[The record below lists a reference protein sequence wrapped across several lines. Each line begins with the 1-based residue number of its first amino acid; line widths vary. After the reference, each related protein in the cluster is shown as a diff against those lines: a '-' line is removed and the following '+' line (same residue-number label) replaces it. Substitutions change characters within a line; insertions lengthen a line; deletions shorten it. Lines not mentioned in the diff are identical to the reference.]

1 MILVSMSP
9 YEKSLEAY
17 LIILVSMSPYE
28 KSLQTYLMILISIKV
43 PIKKS

>member
-1 MILVSMSP
+1 MSP